1 MISSPLSSITQSHS
15 SNTDDKAADLQH
27 ICILLHIEQ
36 SYSWVNC
43 DSLLGVILQLP
54 APIYRCK
61 ERSIQYIPNIN
72 DKMDG
77 LLLSYFVTKSFLISV
92 TSPHG
97 EGGSIIYHN
106 VYYTSAA

>member
-15 SNTDDKAADLQH
+15 SNTDDKEADLQH

-72 DKMDG
+72 DKIDG
-77 LLLSYFVTKSFLISV
+77 LLLS
-92 TSPHG
+92 
-97 EGGSIIYHN
+97 
-106 VYYTSAA
+106 